1 MFESFRRSWE
11 LVKASYQVLKSDK
24 ELVVFPIVSFVGV
37 VLVSLSFLIPLL
49 GTGILDAVARD
60 GRSETTAFG
69 VIHVIILFLFYLVMY
84 TVIIFC
90 QSALIGA
97 AMIRLKGG
105 DPTLSDGFRIARQH
119 LTSILGYAAISAT
132 VGMILQALSSS
143 ARSNNNLLG
152 RLVAEIVISLIGMA
166 WTIVTFLVV
175 PILVMEHIGPIEAIK
190 RSAALLKKT
199 WGEQLIGNSGIGAVF
214 GLATLA
220 IVLVAILLTILF
232 AQISGGL
239 AVLVVIVAVVAVL
252 GLSLL
257 GSTLSGIYQAVL
269 YLYATEGQVSAQF
282 PSELVQGAFKPKAA
296 EV

>member
-1 MFESFRRSWE
+1 MFERFRRSWE
-11 LVKASYQVLKSDK
+11 LVKASFQVLKSDK
-24 ELVVFPIVSFVGV
+24 ELIVFPIVSFVGV
-37 VLVSLSFLIPLL
+37 ILVSLSFLIPLL

-60 GRSETTAFG
+60 GSSQTTAFG

-105 DPTLSDGFRIARQH
+105 DPTLSDGFRIAREH
-119 LTSILGYAAISAT
+119 LMSILGYAAISAT
-132 VGMILQALSSS
+132 VGMILQGLSNS
-143 ARSNNNLLG
+143 ARSNNNLVG
-152 RLVAEIVISLIGMA
+152 RLVAEFVISLIGMA

-175 PILVMEHIGPIEAIK
+175 PVLVMENIGPIDAIK

-199 WGEQLIGNSGIGAVF
+199 WGEQLIGGSGMGVVF
-214 GLATLA
+214 GLATFGIIL
-220 IVLVAILLTILF
+220 IGILLTMLF
-232 AQISGGL
+232 SQISGAL
-239 AVLVVIVAVVAVL
+239 AAVVVIVVVVAVL

-269 YLYATEGQVSAQF
+269 YLYATEGQTAAQF
-282 PSELVQGAFKPKAA
+282 PAELVQGAFKSK
-296 EV
+296 VGGF